1 MPILYPSETTAV
13 HTRFKKLES
22 IIFLVKVSQDVML
35 LMDLPTVISLQKG
48 YTQLF
53 VCVCVHVLASIKLHA
68 LWQQLHPT
76 LERISTSLFAT
87 TRNSKTHHI
96 KARIWALSACVGS
109 TCTPCVW
116 GVVLDVVVLGLIP
129 GLGQFAACLPLPS
142 PPYFNNYC

>member
-68 LWQQLHPT
+68 LWQHYIPHSREHQLLYLQPQETQKPT
-76 LERISTSLFAT
+76 T
-87 TRNSKTHHI
+87 
-96 KARIWALSACVGS
+96 
-109 TCTPCVW
+109 
-116 GVVLDVVVLGLIP
+116 
-129 GLGQFAACLPLPS
+129 
-142 PPYFNNYC
+142 